1 MRQDRRFMLFRKN
14 INALRALA
22 VAAVVLYH
30 FNVPGFSGGFVGV
43 DVFFV
48 ISGFLMTGCPA
59 LGEFQMRDQPL
70 QQACI
75 AYNHKKLA
83 RLGRQGVSLY

>member
-1 MRQDRRFMLFRKN
+1 
-14 INALRALA
+14 
-22 VAAVVLYH
+22 
-30 FNVPGFSGGFVGV
+30 
-43 DVFFV
+43 VFFV

-59 LGEFQMRDQPL
+59 LSEFQMRDQPL